1 MKIVFYFLIIILI
14 FIQNPVFAE
23 EQQHPIKTLG
33 EKTIW
38 DYKRDD
44 FIDRTLAGDDSV
56 FAQQRQKEIDKELEK
71 NLNITLV
78 PITLEKCLKIAVS
91 NNYNI
96 KQKKAVE
103 RQNFWNEANA
113 YSRLLP
119 NLQYSYT
126 SEWLSG
132 TYLVG
137 GIVPDYVSEN
147 PLSSF
152 MTLDWSAFERGRVI
166 FDVIQRRYLHQS
178 AEALLKFSR
187 DETILNTAVSYYE
200 LLQRKA
206 ELDIYT
212 TNVVDRQAQ
221 LDLTTARYNAGAG
234 TRFDIYRA
242 EAELARAKQ
251 EFITAFNS
259 IRVAQAKLA
268 NYMGI
273 DVTIPVYPEE
283 ISIIKKQLLDEE
295 LDCLIDKSK
304 TARQDLIAERKQ
316 IEALKTERNAIFT
329 EFVPDVK
336 FTYVHARYGTRRAGT
351 FPSDTF
357 SINIVAPLGKN
368 LGINT
373 LTQVKSANYKIK
385 SEQLNLIK
393 HSRNI
398 EENIITSTQK
408 AKSASERIESSK
420 KEVFASDKS
429 LESSI
434 VLMNVGEQTFIDVLQ
449 AQSLKVN
456 AQVGL
461 TQNITDFN
469 ISQVQILFDTGIIS
483 IDGVLNGI
491 YKSP

>member
-1 MKIVFYFLIIILI
+1 MKIIFHILIIILI
-14 FIQNPVFAE
+14 FIQNPVFAK
-23 EQQHPIKTLG
+23 EQTPLNAPE

-44 FIDRTLAGDDSV
+44 FIERTLAGEDSL

-71 NLNITLV
+71 NLNVILV
-78 PITLEKCLKIAVS
+78 PISLEKCLKIAVA

-103 RQNFWNEANA
+103 RQNLWEEANA
-113 YSRLLP
+113 YSRILP

-137 GIVPDYVSEN
+137 GIVPDDVSEN

-152 MTLDWSAFERGRVI
+152 MTLDWSAFERGKVI
-166 FDVIQRRYLHQS
+166 FDIVQRKYLHQS
-178 AEALLKFSR
+178 AEALLNFSR
-187 DETILNTAVSYYE
+187 DETILNTAISYYE
-200 LLQRKA
+200 LLQKKA

-221 LDLTTARYNAGAG
+221 LNLTTARYHAGVG

-242 EAELARAKQ
+242 EAELAKAKQ
-251 EFITAFNS
+251 EFITAFNA

-273 DVTIPVYPEE
+273 DVTVPVYPEE
-283 ISIIKKQLLDEE
+283 ISIVKKQLLDEE
-295 LDCLIDKSK
+295 PEHLINKSK
-304 TARQDLIAERKQ
+304 TSRQDLIAERKQ
-316 IEALKTERNAIFT
+316 IDAMKTERNAIFT

-336 FTYVHARYGTRRAGT
+336 FTYVHARYGTKRVGT

-357 SINIVAPLGKN
+357 SINVVAPLGKN
-368 LGINT
+368 LGVNT
-373 LTQVKSANYKIK
+373 LTQVKSANYKIEAEK
-385 SEQLNLIK
+385 LNLVQ
-393 HSRNI
+393 HSRDI
-398 EENIITSTQK
+398 EESIINSTQK
-408 AKSASERIESSK
+408 AKSASERIDASK

-469 ISQVQILFDTGIIS
+469 ISQVQILFDAGIIS

-491 YKSP
+491 NQSP

>member
-1 MKIVFYFLIIILI
+1 MKIVFRILIIILTL
-14 FIQNPVFAE
+14 IQSPIFAE
-23 EQQHPIKTLG
+23 EENHTNSQA

-71 NLNITLV
+71 NLNVTLV
-78 PITLEKCLKIAVS
+78 PITLEKCLKIAVA

-103 RQNFWNEANA
+103 RQNLWNEANA

-137 GIVPDYVSEN
+137 GIVPDEVSEN

-152 MTLDWSAFERGRVI
+152 MTLDWSAFERGKVI

-178 AEALLKFSR
+178 AEALLNFSR

-200 LLQRKA
+200 LLQKKA
-206 ELDIYT
+206 ELYIYT
-212 TNVVDRQAQ
+212 TNLIDRQAQ
-221 LDLTTARYNAGAG
+221 LDLTTARYHAGVG

-242 EAELARAKQ
+242 EAEHAKAKQ
-251 EFITAFNS
+251 EFITAFNA

-283 ISIIKKQLLDEE
+283 ISIVKKKLIDED

-304 TARQDLIAERKQ
+304 TARQDLVAERKQ
-316 IEALKTERNAIFT
+316 IDALKAERNAIFT

-336 FTYVHARYGTRRAGT
+336 FTYAHARYGTKRVGT

-357 SINIVAPLGKN
+357 SINVVAPLGKN
-368 LGINT
+368 LGVNT
-373 LTQVKSANYKIK
+373 LTQVKSANYKIEAEK
-385 SEQLNLIK
+385 LNLIQ
-393 HSRNI
+393 HSRDI
-398 EENIITSTQK
+398 EESIINSTQK
-408 AKSASERIESSK
+408 AKSASERIDSSK

-461 TQNITDFN
+461 TQNITEFN
-469 ISQVQILFDTGIIS
+469 ISQVQILFDAGIIS

-491 YKSP
+491 NQTP

>member
-1 MKIVFYFLIIILI
+1 MKIVFRILIIILML
-14 FIQNPVFAE
+14 IQNPVFAE
-23 EQQHPIKTLG
+23 EENYTSNQG

-71 NLNITLV
+71 NLNVTLV
-78 PITLEKCLKIAVS
+78 PITLEKCLKIAVA

-96 KQKKAVE
+96 KQKKADE
-103 RQNFWNEANA
+103 RQNLWNEANA

-137 GIVPDYVSEN
+137 GIVPDEVSEN

-152 MTLDWSAFERGRVI
+152 MTLDWSAFERGKVI

-178 AEALLKFSR
+178 AEALLNFSR

-200 LLQRKA
+200 LLQKKA

-212 TNVVDRQAQ
+212 TNLIDRQAQ
-221 LDLTTARYNAGAG
+221 LDLTTARYHAGVG

-242 EAELARAKQ
+242 EAEHAKAKQ
-251 EFITAFNS
+251 EFITAFNA
-259 IRVAQAKLA
+259 IRMAQAKLA

-273 DVTIPVYPEE
+273 DVTVPVYPEE
-283 ISIIKKQLLDEE
+283 ISIIKKQLIDEE

-304 TARQDLIAERKQ
+304 TARQDLVAERKQ
-316 IEALKTERNAIFT
+316 IDALKTERNAIFT
-329 EFVPDVK
+329 EFVPDVQ
-336 FTYVHARYGTRRAGT
+336 FTYVHARYGTRRAGMY
-351 FPSDTF
+351 PSDTF
-357 SINIVAPLGKN
+357 SFNVVTPLGKN
-368 LGINT
+368 LGVNT
-373 LTQVKSANYKIK
+373 LTRVKAANYKIK
-385 SEQLNLIK
+385 SEQLNLIQ

-398 EENIITSTQK
+398 EENIINSTQK
-408 AKSASERIESSK
+408 AKSAGERIESSK

-434 VLMNVGEQTFIDVLQ
+434 VLMNAGIQTFIDVLQ

-469 ISQVQILFDTGIIS
+469 ISQVQILFDAGIIS

-491 YKSP
+491 NQTP